1 MKEKGRLLVISGF
14 SGVGKGTVV
23 KHMMREYPNYV
34 LSVSATTR
42 DPRNNEIP
50 EVDYHYITNEEFE
63 KMIKERQLLEY
74 ASYVDHYY
82 GTPKEFVDTNIKE
95 GNNVILEIE
104 TQGAIQVKDNEPE
117 VIMIFLLPPDAVTLK
132 QRLIGRGTETEE
144 VIAKR
149 LKKAAEETENMPY
162 YEYFVINDEIDK
174 CADNINKIVTGA
186 QPDLPSKEQ
195 VSRIKND
202 ILRFSKGE

>member
-1 MKEKGRLLVISGF
+1 M
-14 SGVGKGTVV
+14 
-23 KHMMREYPNYV
+23 
-34 LSVSATTR
+34 SVSATTR

>member
-82 GTPKEFVDTNIKE
+82 GTPKEFVDKNIKE